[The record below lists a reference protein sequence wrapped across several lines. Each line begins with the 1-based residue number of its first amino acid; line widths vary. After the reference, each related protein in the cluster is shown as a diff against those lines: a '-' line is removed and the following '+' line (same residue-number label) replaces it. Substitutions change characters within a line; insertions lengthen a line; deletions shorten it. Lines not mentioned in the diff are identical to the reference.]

1 MLTRLV
7 SLAGLVLLTGCGV
20 AYISPK
26 VTKSDGDVHVMRL
39 DAETVKLAN
48 TTRYT
53 PRELPASFFANAGG
67 GSGLRGAGAPPPA
80 TLDRENR
87 PAAMTSRTPPAA
99 NPGPYEIGI
108 GDVVLLA
115 TKTAG
120 STIEELSGLLAAQN
134 ARQGYTVQDDGA
146 IAIPD
151 VGRVMLAGLTLEEAE
166 VQLFQS
172 LVENQIDPT
181 FSLEVAELNSKRVA
195 LGGAVAQPRALPITL
210 VPLTLDAA
218 LSAVGGITSTDLDYA
233 SIRIY
238 RDGSLYQIPM
248 SEYLSRPALQKTRL
262 VDGDSVFVDTEYEL
276 SRAQAYFQEQI
287 ALTNFRQTARSN
299 ALAELNSEVSLRRAA
314 LQEDRANYQA
324 RVALNAEERDYVYLT
339 GEVANPSRFE
349 LPLGHQANLADALYG
364 NNGFSLREANSG
376 QIYVLR
382 ASQLPGSDAPVTA
395 WHLNGGDASN
405 MILATKMEMR
415 PNDIIFIAEQ
425 PITRWN
431 RVIQQFI
438 PSLIN
443 TTGGILE

>member
-1 MLTRLV
+1 
-7 SLAGLVLLTGCGV
+7 
-20 AYISPK
+20 
-26 VTKSDGDVHVMRL
+26 
-39 DAETVKLAN
+39 
-48 TTRYT
+48 
-53 PRELPASFFANAGG
+53 
-67 GSGLRGAGAPPPA
+67 
-80 TLDRENR
+80 
-87 PAAMTSRTPPAA
+87 
-99 NPGPYEIGI
+99 
-108 GDVVLLA
+108 
-115 TKTAG
+115 
-120 STIEELSGLLAAQN
+120 
-134 ARQGYTVQDDGA
+134 
-146 IAIPD
+146 
-151 VGRVMLAGLTLEEAE
+151 
-166 VQLFQS
+166 
-172 LVENQIDPT
+172 
-181 FSLEVAELNSKRVA
+181 
-195 LGGAVAQPRALPITL
+195 
-210 VPLTLDAA
+210 
-218 LSAVGGITSTDLDYA
+218 
-233 SIRIY
+233 
-238 RDGSLYQIPM
+238 M

-324 RVALNAEERDYVYLT
+324 HVALNAEERDYVYLT